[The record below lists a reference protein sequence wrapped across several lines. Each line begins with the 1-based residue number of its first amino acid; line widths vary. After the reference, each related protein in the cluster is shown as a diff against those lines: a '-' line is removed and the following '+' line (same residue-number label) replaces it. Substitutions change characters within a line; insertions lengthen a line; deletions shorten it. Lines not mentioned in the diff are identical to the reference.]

1 MEEEDQVLAKLGYIG
16 AWQWKN
22 IFITGLFCAP
32 AASHV
37 MIMTFMNAEVSGM
50 VTYHHQRILKFSIL
64 FLRLTVGV
72 PALTI

>member
-22 IFITGLFCAP
+22 ILITGLFCAP

-37 MIMTFMNAEVSGM
+37 MIMTFMNAEVG
-50 VTYHHQRILKFSIL
+50 RLKEDHDL
-64 FLRLTVGV
+64 N
-72 PALTI
+72 